1 MRETWDGVAVHGRLR
16 ASAHLRA
23 SVCCAALLLTT
34 LPARAA
40 VTPGASGARASFPP
54 AAAIL
59 PPEGEGMALQ
69 GGQAVYAGEELYDYI
84 DGGAPQF
91 FEYGFREIASQELLY
106 HEHTYILDVYRM
118 ADPLAA
124 FGIFSVRRPVA
135 RDKPGTALKGFPYSA
150 CTASQGLLA
159 HGPYYVEIS
168 AYTSSDATQREMGA
182 IARAALGG
190 LDSTAIPADL
200 TAGPP
205 FDLLPADLV
214 PGSARIARGPIGL
227 RTALRGS
234 DSKDFRRVLDSVLA
248 ADSMQTAPL
257 WVVADYHL
265 PAAEE
270 DSAARALA
278 EPQTT
283 LLIHHGAQDARALAE
298 AAWRACAPPANDAAS
313 VVDLAGEHG
322 WLVSAPQGK
331 DVPADRQGGTAPP
344 AHPGDASATSRTA
357 AREAGTWFVASV
369 GEDLW
374 MGVSRMEPE
383 ALAAWVNGHLE
394 SGGK

>member
-1 MRETWDGVAVHGRLR
+1 MRETWDEVAVRQRLR
-16 ASAHLRA
+16 LSARLWA
-23 SVCCAALLLTT
+23 CAWCAALLLTM
-34 LPARAA
+34 PFARAAVAPSASGARAA
-40 VTPGASGARASFPP
+40 VTPGATRAQAGFPP

-106 HEHTYILDVYRM
+106 HERTYILDVYRM

-135 RDKPGTALKGFPYSA
+135 REKPDTALKGFPHSA

-168 AYTSSDATQREMGA
+168 AYTSSEATQREMGA
-182 IARAALGG
+182 IARAALSG
-190 LDSTAIPADL
+190 LDSIAIPADL
-200 TAGPP
+200 TAGSP

-234 DSKDFRRVLDSVLA
+234 DSKDFRRALDSVLA
-248 ADSMQTAPL
+248 TDSAQTHPL

-265 PAAEE
+265 VPSAGSDVAAE
-270 DSAARALA
+270 APL

-298 AAWRACAPPANDAAS
+298 AARSAGAAAAGDA
-313 VVDLAGEHG
+313 VNTVDLAGGHG
-322 WLVSAPQGK
+322 WLAY
-331 DVPADRQGGTAPP
+331 
-344 AHPGDASATSRTA
+344 GDAASG
-357 AREAGTWFVASV
+357 ARTWFVASA

-374 MGVSRMEPE
+374 MGVSRMEPG